1 MTEKNVVLLSTIF
14 LSYIFV
20 AVIIAEGGDV
30 FRHAPSQK
38 LQRLSFCN

>member
-20 AVIIAEGGDV
+20 AVIIAEGGIHEV
-30 FRHAPSQK
+30 A
-38 LQRLSFCN
+38 